1 MKISV
6 CMATYNG
13 EAFLK
18 EQLDSILGQLS
29 AQDELVISDDS
40 STDQTLKIIESY
52 RDKRIKIYH
61 SDHKNVIFNLENA
74 LRGATGDI
82 IFLSDQDDIWK
93 GNKVQKTLEMLNEC
107 TLVFS
112 NAYVFEGN
120 EPHEDVLLYQ
130 RSDVVGFF
138 RNLYKNNYIGATMAF
153 KAELLQVAL
162 PFPKQLPMHDIWFG
176 LLAEIT
182 GKTDFISE
190 PLIYYRRHSNNV
202 STTGRKSGNSILRK
216 IRNRAII
223 SILLLERGIKKRKV
237 FLC

>member
-1 MKISV
+1 
-6 CMATYNG
+6 MATYNG

-18 EQLDSILGQLS
+18 EQLDSILRQLS
-29 AQDELVISDDS
+29 PQDELVISDDS
-40 STDQTLKIIESY
+40 STDGTLKIIESY
-52 RDKRIKIYH
+52 RDERIKTYH
-61 SDHKNVIFNLENA
+61 SAHKNVIFNFENA
-74 LRGATGDI
+74 LRRATGEI

-93 GNKVQKTLEMLNEC
+93 GNKVQRTLEKLNEC

-112 NAYVFEGN
+112 NAYVFKGN
-120 EPHEDVLLYQ
+120 DLNEDVLLYE
-130 RSDVVGFF
+130 RRDVVGFF

-162 PFPKQLPMHDIWFG
+162 PFPKQLPMHDIWLG

-182 GKTDFISE
+182 GKTDYIPE

-202 STTGRKSGNSILRK
+202 STTGRKSRNSILGK

-223 SILLLERGIKKRKV
+223 SILLVERVLKKRKG